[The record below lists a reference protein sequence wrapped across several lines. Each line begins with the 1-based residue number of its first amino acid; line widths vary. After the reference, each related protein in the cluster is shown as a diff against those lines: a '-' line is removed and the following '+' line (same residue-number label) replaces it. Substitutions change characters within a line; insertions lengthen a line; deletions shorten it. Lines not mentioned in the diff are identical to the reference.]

1 MEQIALFFPDI
12 TAQQRQQL
20 QRLGE
25 LYRDWN
31 DKINVISRKDI
42 DNVYDHHILHALGLL
57 KVVEFKPGAAILDL
71 GTGGG
76 IPGIPLA
83 IMMPEVSFHLV
94 DGRGKKITVVN
105 EIAAELGLENVVGEH
120 VRAEEIKNR
129 RYDFVVARGVT
140 TIDKLLN
147 WTRPLLKRDHRHGL
161 PNGLLTYKGSH
172 IKKELELLPK
182 GEYVEEYP
190 MRKYFKLPFFE
201 EKSIWYVQG

>member
-1 MEQIALFFPDI
+1 MFFPDM

-20 QRLGE
+20 EDLGT

-42 DNVYDHHILHALGLL
+42 ENVYDHHILHALAML
-57 KVVEFKPGAAILDL
+57 KVLSFKPGSDVLDL

-83 IMMPEVSFHLV
+83 IMMPDVAFHLI

-105 EIAAELGLENVVGEH
+105 EIAAALGLENVVGEH
-120 VRAEEIKNR
+120 IRAEDIKKR

-140 TIDKLLN
+140 TIDKLLL
-147 WTRPLLKRDHRHGL
+147 WTRPLLKQEQRHGL
-161 PNGLLTYKGSH
+161 PNGLLTYKGSQ
-172 IKKELELLPK
+172 IKKELELLSK

-190 MRKYFKLPFFE
+190 LRRYFKLPFFE

>member
-1 MEQIALFFPDI
+1 MEQMAMHFPDM
-12 TAQQRQQL
+12 TARQRAQL
-20 QRLGE
+20 EQLGA

-57 KVVEFKPGAAILDL
+57 KVMTFKPGASILDL

-76 IPGIPLA
+76 LPGLPLA
-83 IMMPEVSFHLV
+83 IMMPDVAFHLV

-105 EIAAELGLENVVGEH
+105 EIAQTLGLDNVEGEH
-120 VRAEEIKNR
+120 TRAEDIKHR

-140 TIDKLLN
+140 TIDKLVL
-147 WTRPLLKRDHRHGL
+147 WTRPLLKRSHQHGL

-172 IKKELELLPK
+172 IKKELDLLPR

-190 MRKYFKLPFFE
+190 LRKYFKLPFFE